1 MTDIVKIDD
10 EVITTEGFI
19 KLLKLSGRFDG
30 LIEDILR
37 EKLIVHAAIRK
48 GIEAPLEEIQ
58 EKSEQFR
65 RVTGLHRAQDTVDYF
80 DGIGLTMDDFEA
92 FLTDSVYQEKMLAEV
107 QGDTMIDEY
116 FRLHSPRFDSVEVS
130 HIVMDSEG
138 KAKELL
144 TILNEDPESFGEMA
158 GEYSIAGSSSFGG
171 KLGKVMRGALSGDVE
186 SKLFNASE
194 GEIIGPFTSADGEQF
209 EIFMVNSMTPAEL
222 DDETRSEIKR
232 LLKDDWLAARAKEH
246 RIEPL

>member
-10 EVITTEGFI
+10 EIITTEGFI

-37 EKLIVHAAIRK
+37 DKLIVHAAIRK
-48 GIEAPLEEIQ
+48 GIKVSIEEVQ

-65 RVTGLHRAQDTVDYF
+65 RVTGLHRAQDTIDYF
-80 DGIGLTMDDFEA
+80 DSIGLTLDDFEA

-107 QGDTMIDEY
+107 QGDDMVEEY

-138 KAKELL
+138 KARELI
-144 TILNEDPESFGEMA
+144 TILEEEPESFEEMA
-158 GEYSIAGSSSFGG
+158 REYSIADSSSNGG
-171 KLGKVMRGALSGDVE
+171 KLGKVMRGSLSGEVE

-194 GEIIGPFTSADGEQF
+194 GEMIGPFTSADGERF
-209 EIFMVNSMTPAEL
+209 EIFMMKSMTAAKL
-222 DDETRSEIKR
+222 DDETRAEIKR

>member
-10 EVITTEGFI
+10 EIITTEGFI

-37 EKLIVHAAIRK
+37 EKLIVHAAKRK
-48 GIEAPLEEIQ
+48 GIDAPIEDIQ

-80 DGIGLTMDDFEA
+80 DSIGLSLDDFED

-107 QGDTMIDEY
+107 QGDDKVDEY

-144 TILNEDPESFGEMA
+144 TILEEDPESFEEMA
-158 GEYSIAGSSSFGG
+158 TEYSIADSAPYGG
-171 KLGKVMRGALSGDVE
+171 TLGKVMRGSLLGEVE
-186 SKLFNASE
+186 SKLFNASK
-194 GEIIGPFTSADGEQF
+194 GEVIGPFTSTDGEKF
-209 EIFMVNSMTPAEL
+209 EIFMVNSMTSAEL
-222 DDETRSEIKR
+222 DDETRAEVKR
-232 LLKDDWLAARAKEH
+232 LLKDDWLAARAKDH